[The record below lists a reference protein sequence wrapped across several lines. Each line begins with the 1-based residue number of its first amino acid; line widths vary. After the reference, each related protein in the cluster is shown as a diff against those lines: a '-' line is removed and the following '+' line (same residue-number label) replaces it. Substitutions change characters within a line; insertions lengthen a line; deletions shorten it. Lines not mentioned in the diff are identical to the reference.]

1 MCPAIRRLEKIKPE
15 DPKYAATFMVLG
27 EYVKHHVKDEE
38 SEIFPKA
45 RRRKVNLKALGKKLM
60 ARKIRLAA

>member
-1 MCPAIRRLEKIKPE
+1 
-15 DPKYAATFMVLG
+15 MVLG
-27 EYVKHHVKDEE
+27 EYVKHHVKEEE